1 MLHCES
7 GFQAFYAGESGLSE
21 RRSSK
26 TRSTLRDRAKV
37 AKMGG

>member
-7 GFQAFYAGESGLSE
+7 GFQAFYAGESGLGE
-21 RRSSK
+21 RRSH
-26 TRSTLRDRAKV
+26 TTTSTLRDDANP